1 MREAAK
7 KDEGAFLVTVS
18 KVAVRTHTD
27 GERILLQKWCD
38 EAAKA
43 GGTFAITAL
52 YDEQQGHCITYE
64 IAWPKAAD
72 EVRATSGKG
81 ATDV

>member
-1 MREAAK
+1 MSN
-7 KDEGAFLVTVS
+7 DSAFLTTVS
-18 KVAVRTHTD
+18 KVVSQSHTQ
-27 GERILLQKWCD
+27 GERSLLQKWCD

-81 ATDV
+81 DTDV

>member
-1 MREAAK
+1 MIEAAK

-18 KVAVRTHTD
+18 KVVAQSHTQ
-27 GERILLQKWCD
+27 GERALLQKWCD
-38 EAAKA
+38 EAARA

-52 YDEQQGHCITYE
+52 YDEKYGHCITYE
-64 IAWPKAAD
+64 IAWPKAGD

-81 ATDV
+81 ATG